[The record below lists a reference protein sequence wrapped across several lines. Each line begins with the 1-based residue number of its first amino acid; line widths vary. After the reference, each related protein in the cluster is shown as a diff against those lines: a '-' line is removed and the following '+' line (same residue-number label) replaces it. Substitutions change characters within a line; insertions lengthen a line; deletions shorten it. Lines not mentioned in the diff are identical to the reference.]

1 MIKFKVNKDLFSD
14 IDSKIYEDIVYTIV
28 DETKPEIEVR
38 WIDPETN
45 TEENINYSNADM
57 QEYFRN
63 GDWIKVE

>member
-1 MIKFKVNKDLFSD
+1 MIKFKVSEDLIGPEDKELQD
-14 IDSKIYEDIVYTIV
+14 IIYTIV

-38 WIDPETN
+38 WIDSETN

>member
-1 MIKFKVNKDLFSD
+1 MVKFKVSEDLIGTEDKELQD
-14 IDSKIYEDIVYTIV
+14 IIYTIV